1 MFYKYIILGL
11 FTKAIASFDDFLT
24 RIPLLA
30 SLTKSRKGKIAFSI
44 GNFLAVLLVIAISI
58 IFAWLLSTFAYTKI
72 ISAGLI
78 FILAGLVYFDVFKT
92 KKSSKIEKKVIKK
105 FSLQKFFQT
114 ILAGFIVAFL
124 TLIDDSVVF
133 AGLFVNLDFYL
144 KLAVASGII
153 IATILQIILVI
164 YFSEKLYKLKYK
176 KEIAILGLLILGIL
190 ILFNVI

>member
-1 MFYKYIILGL
+1 MLYKYIILG
-11 FTKAIASFDDFLT
+11 FVTKAIVSFDDFLT
-24 RIPLLA
+24 RIPLIA
-30 SLTKSRKGKIAFSI
+30 SLTQSRKGKIAFSI
-44 GNFLAVLLVIAISI
+44 GNFLAVLLMIVISV
-58 IFAWLLSTFAYTKI
+58 IFALILSTFAYTKI

-78 FILAGLVYFDVFKT
+78 FILAGLVYFEVFKT
-92 KKSSKIEKKVIKK
+92 KKSTQIEKKVIRK

-114 ILAGFIVAFL
+114 ILAGFIVAFV
-124 TLIDDSVVF
+124 TLIDDAVVF

-153 IATILQIILVI
+153 VATIIQIILVI

-176 KEIAILGLLILGIL
+176 KEIAVLGLLILGIL

>member
-11 FTKAIASFDDFLT
+11 FTKTIASFDDFLT
-24 RIPLLA
+24 RIPLIA
-30 SLTKSRKGKIAFSI
+30 SLTRTRKDKIAFSI
-44 GNFLAVLLVIAISI
+44 GNFLAVLLVIVISI
-58 IFAWLLSTFAYTKI
+58 IFAWVLSSFAYTKI

-78 FILAGLVYFDVFKT
+78 FILAGLVYFDVFKA

-105 FSLQKFFQT
+105 VSLQKFFQT
-114 ILAGFIVAFL
+114 ILAGFIVAFV
-124 TLIDDSVVF
+124 TLIDDSIVF
-133 AGLFVNLDFYL
+133 AGLFVNLNFYL

-190 ILFNVI
+190 ILFNII